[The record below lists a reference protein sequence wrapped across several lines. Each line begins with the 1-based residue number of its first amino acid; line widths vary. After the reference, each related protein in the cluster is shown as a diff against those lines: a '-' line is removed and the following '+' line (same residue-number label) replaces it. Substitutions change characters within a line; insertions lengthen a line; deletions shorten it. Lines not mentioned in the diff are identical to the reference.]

1 LKGSHDEHQQIR
13 IYRYGKRRCLK
24 KWNNKSTNEKKGHM
38 RYSSG
43 SRWVRQFV
51 PGTPAFYNR
60 YKRKKVLPTDE
71 TLSDGFTATQTWIAL
86 CKCWTGYILSK
97 HEYDSEGMRMYIGRI
112 RKLQK
117 SLGLEQT
124 EFYGYSPAELAK
136 IDLENDEEY
145 LMERYEAV
153 V

>member
-1 LKGSHDEHQQIR
+1 
-13 IYRYGKRRCLK
+13 
-24 KWNNKSTNEKKGHM
+24 
-38 RYSSG
+38 
-43 SRWVRQFV
+43 
-51 PGTPAFYNR
+51 
-60 YKRKKVLPTDE
+60 
-71 TLSDGFTATQTWIAL
+71 
-86 CKCWTGYILSK
+86 
-97 HEYDSEGMRMYIGRI
+97 MYIGRI

-145 LMERYEAV
+145 LMERYGAV